1 MPPEGS
7 DFTAGL
13 PRKRMGAGLLVTDP
27 AGRVLL
33 VEPAYKTSWEIP
45 GGCVEADESP
55 HRTAAR
61 ECREELG
68 LAIEPGRLLV
78 VDWVPP
84 RHPRTEGVMFVY
96 DGGRLTPS
104 QAALIV
110 LPPAELRSWSWC
122 DRREADGR
130 LVPLLARRV
139 AEALAARD
147 DGVTRYLE
155 DGFRVS

>member
-1 MPPEGS
+1 MTRHGS
-7 DFTAGL
+7 DFTARL
-13 PRKRMGAGLLVTDP
+13 PRKRMGAGLLMTDS

-33 VEPAYKTSWEIP
+33 VEPAYKASWEIP

-61 ECREELG
+61 ECHEELG
-68 LAIEPGRLLV
+68 LTIEPGRLLV
-78 VDWVPP
+78 VDWVSPQ
-84 RHPRTEGVMFVY
+84 HPRTEGVMFVY
-96 DGGRLTPS
+96 DGGRLTPA
-104 QAALIV
+104 QAARIV

-130 LVPLLARRV
+130 LVPRLARRV
-139 AEALAARD
+139 AQALAARD
-147 DGVTRYLE
+147 DGGTRYLE

>member
-13 PRKRMGAGLLVTDP
+13 PRKRMGAGLLVTDSD
-27 AGRVLL
+27 R
-33 VEPAYKTSWEIP
+33 
-45 GGCVEADESP
+45 
-55 HRTAAR
+55 
-61 ECREELG
+61 
-68 LAIEPGRLLV
+68 
-78 VDWVPP
+78 
-84 RHPRTEGVMFVY
+84 GVMFVY
-96 DGGRLTPS
+96 DGGRLTPA
-104 QAALIV
+104 QAARIV